1 MVVNNFFETSLRI
14 EERYDIKG
22 STHNRQTKN
31 HGPNTALKEL
41 DLLNDKDRTF
51 SMVKE
56 EKEK

>member
-51 SMVKE
+51 SMVKQ
-56 EKEK
+56 